1 LTRKEKI
8 EWLVKAVEA
17 VEGVKVLSS
26 TFELMSD
33 RQLDLEMQWYDY
45 LLDK

>member
-1 LTRKEKI
+1 VTRKEKI
-8 EWLVKAVEA
+8 EWLVKAVQA

>member
-1 LTRKEKI
+1 VTREEKVK
-8 EWLVKAVEA
+8 WLVEAVML
-17 VEGVKVLSS
+17 VEGVKVPASQ
-26 TFELMSD
+26 FELMSD

>member
-1 LTRKEKI
+1 VTRKEKI

-17 VEGVKVLSS
+17 VEGVKVPTY

>member
-17 VEGVKVLSS
+17 VEGVKVPASQ
-26 TFELMSD
+26 FELMSD

>member
-1 LTRKEKI
+1 MTREEKVK
-8 EWLVKAVEA
+8 WLVEA
-17 VEGVKVLSS
+17 VRLVEGVSVPGA
-26 TFELMSD
+26 TFKLMSD

>member
-1 LTRKEKI
+1 LTREEKVN
-8 EWLVKAVEA
+8 WLVQAVEM
-17 VEGVKVLSS
+17 VEGVKVPGA
-26 TFELMSD
+26 TFALMSD

>member
-1 LTRKEKI
+1 MTRKEKI
-8 EWLVKAVEA
+8 EWLVMAVEA
-17 VEGVKVLSS
+17 VEGVKVLTS